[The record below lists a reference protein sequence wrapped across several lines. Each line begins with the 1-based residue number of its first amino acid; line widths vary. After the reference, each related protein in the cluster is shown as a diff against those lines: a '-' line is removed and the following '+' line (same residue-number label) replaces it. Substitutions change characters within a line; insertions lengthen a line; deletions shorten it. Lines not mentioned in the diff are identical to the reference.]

1 MDFMQEEELGVEMP
15 AIHLMG
21 LVSKVKGLGAE
32 WMRYSLEGLVL
43 EVEGLGAERMRYL
56 LDGFSVGGGRSGSAE
71 KTYAQSGA
79 LRIGKG
85 RDLKREKSAFGL
97 SFASRG
103 IR

>member
-1 MDFMQEEELGVEMP
+1 
-15 AIHLMG
+15 MG
-21 LVSKVKGLGAE
+21 LASKVKGLGAE
-32 WMRYSLEGLVL
+32 WMRYS
-43 EVEGLGAERMRYL
+43 

-71 KTYAQSGA
+71 KTYAQSGV

-85 RDLKREKSAFGL
+85 RDLKRGKSTFGL